1 VAARHRSE
9 QLVTGPAPRGDEA
22 ELFERDSERLLRVV
36 RRAIGGR
43 GQIAE
48 DACSF
53 AWLQLLRTQP
63 ERNSIFP
70 WLCTV
75 AINEARR
82 LLKGQTRLAEFDEN
96 PAEPTATHV
105 DTGADVELALE
116 ARQAL
121 ELMAELSDQKVR
133 IFSLHVA
140 GFTYDEICAA
150 TGYSWTQ
157 VNRHMVRARSRV
169 RARREASRR
178 ASAGE
183 EAR

>member
-1 VAARHRSE
+1 M
-9 QLVTGPAPRGDEA
+9 TGPTPRGDEA
-22 ELFERDSERLLRVV
+22 ELFERNSERLLRVV
-36 RRAIGGR
+36 RGAIGGR
-43 GQIAE
+43 HSVAE

-63 ERNSIFP
+63 ERSSIFP

-82 LLKGQTRLAEFDEN
+82 LLKGQARHAEFNEN
-96 PAEPTATHV
+96 PAEPTAAHL
-105 DTGADVELALE
+105 DSGADLELVLE

-169 RARREASRR
+169 RARREGSRL
-178 ASAGE
+178 AGAGE
-183 EAR
+183 EPR